1 MLDIGGNIRIKEVDR
16 IHIMPGQYDSIPQTR
31 RAHPAAGDR
40 PARRV
45 TETFFFPAA
54 AFYATFA
61 VPVSVHG
68 MFGGPFTP
76 PGLATPTGH
85 AHEMFF
91 GYTLAV
97 LTGFL
102 VNRLET
108 PKLIGLAGLWIVAR
122 VTFLTA
128 PGSLLALAANA
139 AFAIAVAVTAAPR
152 FMKAAKKWRNRVIG
166 PLVIA
171 ICTAALAFHLAGH
184 SDGTATRYAVLGI
197 AVVLFAGL
205 MLFFGGRLIA
215 PAAAGAIEKAGGE
228 LKARVQ
234 PRIEGTLLIL
244 MGAAVMF
251 TSWSGLRPV
260 AGAILV
266 GAGVLALVR
275 LARWRLW
282 RCRERIDLLCL
293 GTGYAWL
300 GFGLVLLGLG
310 WSAGIGPGTAA
321 THAITIGALGTLTT
335 SVMARSRLLRI
346 RIAPA
351 ARAPWLVTM
360 TVAMAAAA
368 LIRIFAPYGA
378 ASFTIAA
385 ATWALAT
392 GTLLGLL
399 LRDR

>member
-1 MLDIGGNIRIKEVDR
+1 MR
-16 IHIMPGQYDSIPQTR
+16 QTR
-31 RAHPAAGDR
+31 RI
-40 PARRV
+40 

-54 AFYATFA
+54 ALYATFA

-68 MFGGPFTP
+68 IFGGPFAP
-76 PGLATPTGH
+76 PGLTTPTGH

-108 PKLIGLAGLWIVAR
+108 PKLVGLAGLWIAAR
-122 VTFLTA
+122 ITFLAA
-128 PGSLLALAANA
+128 PGSLLALATNA

-171 ICTAALAFHLAGH
+171 ICTAALAFHLVGH
-184 SDGTATRYAVLGI
+184 SGGAVARYTVLSV

-215 PAAAGAIEKAGGE
+215 PAAAGAIEKTGGE

-234 PRIEGTLLIL
+234 PRIEGTMLIL
-244 MGAAVMF
+244 MGAAVVF

-260 AGAILV
+260 AGAMLL
-266 GAGVLALVR
+266 GAGILAMIR

-300 GFGLVLLGLG
+300 GFGLILLGLD

-321 THAITIGALGTLTT
+321 ATHAVTVGALGTLTT

-378 ASFTIAA
+378 ASFTLAA
-385 ATWALAT
+385 GAWALAT

>member
-1 MLDIGGNIRIKEVDR
+1 MR
-16 IHIMPGQYDSIPQTR
+16 QT
-31 RAHPAAGDR
+31 
-40 PARRV
+40 RRV

-54 AFYATFA
+54 ALYATIA
-61 VPVSVHG
+61 VPLSVHG
-68 MFGGPFTP
+68 MLGGPFAP

-91 GYTLAV
+91 GYALAV

-102 VNRLET
+102 VNRLES
-108 PKLIGLAGLWIVAR
+108 PKLIALAGLWIAAR
-122 VTFLTA
+122 ITFLAA
-128 PGSLLALAANA
+128 PGSLIALAANTS
-139 AFAIAVAVTAAPR
+139 FAIAVAVTAAPR

-171 ICTAALAFHLAGH
+171 ICTAALAFHLTGH
-184 SDGTATRYAVLGI
+184 SGGAAARYAVLSF

-215 PAAAGAIEKAGGE
+215 PAAAGAIGEAGGE

-234 PRIEGTLLIL
+234 PRIEGTLLVL
-244 MGAAVMF
+244 MGAAAMLMP
-251 TSWSGLRPV
+251 WPGLRPF
-260 AGAILV
+260 AGALLA
-266 GAGVLALVR
+266 GTGVLAMIR

-282 RCRERIDLLCL
+282 HCRERLDLLCL

-300 GFGLVLLGLG
+300 GFGLVLLGFG
-310 WSAGIGPGTAA
+310 WSTGIGPGTAA
-321 THAITIGALGTLTT
+321 ATHAITVGALGTLTT

-351 ARAPWLVTM
+351 ERAPWLVTM
-360 TVAMAAAA
+360 TGAMAAAA
-368 LIRIFAPYGA
+368 LIRIFVPYGA

-385 ATWALAT
+385 AAWALAT
-392 GTLLGLL
+392 ATLLALL